1 MIPVRGLALLALSV
15 FARSAIGAVFQ
26 DPSELKGTQYD
37 FIVIGAG
44 TAGNVIASRLSEN
57 PAWKVLVI
65 EAGRSLPGFLT
76 EIDDRVLATTQELA
90 EFPFNEDFNS
100 GNPLGVSW
108 MQSTI
113 KGPLRSSSA
122 TAFLT
127 PALDSRNNI
136 DLLYQTQV
144 TKLFQTGTEQGLPV
158 FRGVEFARSSSA
170 PRFNLTA
177 SKEIVLSNNTMDPI
191 LRGEQPAFDDA
202 MNQYTTQ
209 GSGRIAA
216 NGVSNHMAF
225 FRLPENSSVLAT
237 HGDPTPG
244 PRSPH
249 FEQAYGN
256 GFFTTSQQI
265 PSSGTYLTIINV
277 VLSPTSRGTITLA
290 SSDPFAHPIIDP
302 QLLATDFDMAVM
314 VEAIKSSQRF
324 TAAHAWDGY
333 VTGIY
338 ADAANTT
345 TDAGIV
351 EYVRQWATTIKHPF
365 STAAANADPNKGVV
379 DGKLLLKKAHGVRI
393 VDGSLLLMLKPGLG
407 VVLRSVLGALRS
419 LLEHMD
425 KAGLYPYKKPT
436 VLSPPTVMSQLTE
449 NMQTSSTAFEDSST
463 DGPIVSPSI
472 ASSETPPVD
481 STSANLTPSLL
492 YSRWQKLLTTVR
504 TSAVN
509 IGVLSPTL
517 FFTGIALYW
526 IYLTQ
531 YAIPVFGRDTLSVTA
546 SFLFVLNI
554 VYGIYGLRNLHQ
566 AAAADEPPSRIAKNS
581 AALYLAFIFFV
592 VLIPMFEL
600 AKEDST
606 QLTLQGAFFL
616 IYFAFVVSSWS
627 FCLVTAALD
636 RGQYEPFWHFLSF
649 VLKLNLF
656 HWLHNLIEKARCFS
670 STPVSEIVSW

>member
-15 FARSAIGAVFQ
+15 FARPAIGAVFQ
-26 DPSELKGTQYD
+26 DPSELRGTQYD

-65 EAGRSLPGFLT
+65 EAGRSNEGYDSDLIKIPFMGPLASPNTSFDWNYTTTAQGALNNQVLTYPRGYVLGGSSSTNYMVYTRCASDGYDQFAAIAGDDGWTWDNLFPYIIKNEHHVPPNDGHNESGQFTPNLHGYEGPLFTSLPGFLT

-144 TKLFQTGTEQGLPV
+144 TKLFQTGTEHGLPV
-158 FRGVEFARSSSA
+158 FHGVEFARSSSA

-177 SKEIVLSNNTMDPI
+177 SKEIVLSAGAVGTPQILMLSGIGEPSELNSVGIHPIVNLPEVGKNLQDHPIVPLQWSVNSNNTMDPI

-202 MNQYTTQ
+202 MNEYTTQ

-216 NGVSNHMAF
+216 NGVSNHMAY

-237 HGDPTPG
+237 YGDPTPG
-244 PRSPH
+244 PRTPH

-265 PSSGTYLTIINV
+265 PTSGTYLTIINV
-277 VLSPTSRGTITLA
+277 VVSPTSRGTITLA

-365 STAAANADPNKGVV
+365 STAAAHADPNKGVV
-379 DGKLLLKKAHGVRI
+379 DGKLLLKKARGVRI
-393 VDGSLLLMLKPGLG
+393 VDGSVFPIIPGG
-407 VVLRSVLGALRS
+407 HTQAPVYIIAERAS
-419 LLEHMD
+419 D
-425 KAGLYPYKKPT
+425 IIKA
-436 VLSPPTVMSQLTE
+436 
-449 NMQTSSTAFEDSST
+449 AW
-463 DGPIVSPSI
+463 
-472 ASSETPPVD
+472 A
-481 STSANLTPSLL
+481 
-492 YSRWQKLLTTVR
+492 
-504 TSAVN
+504 
-509 IGVLSPTL
+509 
-517 FFTGIALYW
+517 
-526 IYLTQ
+526 
-531 YAIPVFGRDTLSVTA
+531 
-546 SFLFVLNI
+546 
-554 VYGIYGLRNLHQ
+554 
-566 AAAADEPPSRIAKNS
+566 
-581 AALYLAFIFFV
+581 
-592 VLIPMFEL
+592 
-600 AKEDST
+600 
-606 QLTLQGAFFL
+606 
-616 IYFAFVVSSWS
+616 
-627 FCLVTAALD
+627 
-636 RGQYEPFWHFLSF
+636 
-649 VLKLNLF
+649 
-656 HWLHNLIEKARCFS
+656 
-670 STPVSEIVSW
+670 